1 MAFDASDES
10 ERSNQ
15 KMTKWDDAM
24 EEAKVVLIKLL
35 NLDVVANFDADR
47 LGRKEGRIQKLDNDF
62 LCPSN
67 AYAARLS
74 NRYGG

>member
-1 MAFDASDES
+1 MHPMNLNEAND
-10 ERSNQ
+10 
-15 KMTKWDDAM
+15 KWDDAM
-24 EEAKVVLIKLL
+24 AEAKVALMKLL
-35 NLDVVANFDADR
+35 NLDVVANFDPGR
-47 LGRKEGRIQKLDNDF
+47 LGRKEGRIQKLENEF

>member
-1 MAFDASDES
+1 MA
-10 ERSNQ
+10 
-15 KMTKWDDAM
+15 
-24 EEAKVVLIKLL
+24 EAKVALMKLL
-35 NLDVVANFDADR
+35 NLDVVANFDPGR
-47 LGRKEGRIQKLDNDF
+47 LGRKEGRKQKLENEF